1 MYICDKCGKSF
12 EKGKFCTSCGGPI
25 REFFTVK
32 QTDARSEALTC
43 NKCGKTSSGGKFC
56 IFCGGELGSAN
67 SAGKSSQPVGASVP
81 NGVQTA
87 GSSFASVPNG
97 TQSARPNSAS
107 ASTAQPTVGASAA
120 APDNSARKNEA
131 AGMVCS
137 KCGKTFEKGK
147 FCTSC
152 GGDLV
157 PANSADKPSQPA
169 PAPVPTN
176 APPARPVTAQAP
188 TAQPPV
194 NAAPAA
200 PNSPTGNSAGSGMVC
215 SNCGKSFEK
224 GKFCTVCGG
233 TLVSANGGDREPAL
247 VGAAVSSTA
256 NAAFKTTDSVG
267 SAAEKIPEIPIK
279 PPPAPVDPTA
289 ASGGS
294 GSLRC
299 ESCGKTFDKGK
310 FCTSC
315 GGALVSANGAAS
327 AAPKPAPAAPTS
339 ANFSTEGGR
348 LRCTSCGNIMAKGKF
363 CTSCGGS
370 LAPMDGA
377 VSAHAAPASPV
388 SRGMH
393 CPKCGKTFE
402 SGKFCT
408 VCGIALVN

>member
-32 QTDARSEALTC
+32 QTDARSEELTC
-43 NKCGKTSSGGKFC
+43 NRCGKTSARGKFC
-56 IFCGGELGSAN
+56 VFCGGELGSAN
-67 SAGKSSQPVGASVP
+67 SAGKTAQLVGTPVSNGA
-81 NGVQTA
+81 QTA
-87 GSSFASVPNG
+87 GS
-97 TQSARPNSAS
+97 NSAP
-107 ASTAQPTVGASAA
+107 ASSAQPTVGTSAA

-137 KCGKTFEKGK
+137 KCKKTFEKGK

-176 APPARPVTAQAP
+176 VLPARPVTAQAP

-194 NAAPAA
+194 NATPSA
-200 PNSPTGNSAGSGMVC
+200 PNSPSGNSAGSGMVC
-215 SNCGKSFEK
+215 SNCGKTFDK

-233 TLVSANGGDREPAL
+233 ELVSANGGDRTPAL

-256 NAAFKTTDSVG
+256 NAAFKTTDSFG

-279 PPPAPVDPTA
+279 PPPAPDNPAST
-289 ASGGS
+289 SGGS

-315 GGALVSANGAAS
+315 GGALISANGGAPVAS
-327 AAPKPAPAAPTS
+327 KPALAS
-339 ANFSTEGGR
+339 ANFSAEGGG

-377 VSAHAAPASPV
+377 APAPS
-388 SRGMH
+388 GTAMH